1 MNFGKTFEIER
12 ENIDRITT
20 FFRAEG
26 YKLENSLPNHYTFTR
41 GSAWIV
47 PFKSSIKSFPT
58 RVEVILTESEVNTVQ
73 VLVMYDIDT
82 MGMVIPPSQQD
93 TIRAELNRL

>member
-1 MNFGKTFEIER
+1 MNFRKTFEIER

-26 YKLENSLPNHYTFTR
+26 YKLESSLPNHYTFTR

-47 PFKSSIKSFPT
+47 PFKSNIKSFPT